1 MEHHKIVTVKRGL
14 AKIVNCTTGEE
25 VGYLERVDMPHND
38 LRMGAW
44 VAYRP
49 EVSEYATP
57 QERIDRRSTY
67 WFTREYA
74 AELYLNK

>member
-14 AKIVNCTTGEE
+14 AKIVNRTTGEE

-44 VAYRP
+44 VAYR
-49 EVSEYATP
+49 S
-57 QERIDRRSTY
+57 RSIGIRHTGR
-67 WFTREYA
+67 TH
-74 AELYLNK
+74 

>member
-14 AKIVNCTTGEE
+14 AKIVNRTTGEE

-49 EVSEYATP
+49 EV
-57 QERIDRRSTY
+57 
-67 WFTREYA
+67 
-74 AELYLNK
+74 